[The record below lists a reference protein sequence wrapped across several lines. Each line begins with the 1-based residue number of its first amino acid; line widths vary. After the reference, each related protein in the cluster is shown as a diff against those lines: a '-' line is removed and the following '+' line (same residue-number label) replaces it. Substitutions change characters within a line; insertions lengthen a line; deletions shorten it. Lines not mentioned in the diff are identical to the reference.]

1 MPCWGAFAQAQP
13 KLAQFGISCLHAQVA
28 YLATVNARG
37 LPRVHPV
44 DAHHRCR
51 SAVGVYEGN
60 FAQRGPISSEVVAMP
75 CILASPIGTAPTE
88 SFLLRALVVSLR
100 SPPSVRKQPGALPT
114 IHVTITFFSN
124 SLLNGF
130 SRFCTPRRVPNA
142 RSGVCP
148 ESARLGYPSSRDR
161 CVVKRRDQPSYR

>member
-1 MPCWGAFAQAQP
+1 MLRSICSSATKTGAVWNLMPTRTSRVPRHGECTW
-13 KLAQFGISCLHAQVA
+13 LAEGPSC
-28 YLATVNARG
+28 
-37 LPRVHPV
+37 